1 MTALSNYSYGV
12 ESLGFGIVYETNGV
26 DSSEFFYGLST
37 EYPVIFNT
45 NFRGMGLPANVYSQ
59 FVTLLTYVTNGNLTC
74 ENTVDGICVLP
85 GPCSEFSGLTDFDF
99 KFKFQNEVNDNYMRI
114 PLSTFAEK
122 VLVGGGTS
130 KCNINVNYLD
140 STSSQSDQIVLGGMF
155 FQEFFAVF
163 RNDYNSVATPDQATQ
178 IYKGQSS
185 MYASYIG
192 NEELPTG
199 VNPFIPTPPTPVT
212 PESSSGLSAVWI
224 VVICLIAACLV
235 GFLAFLLYKYKV
247 ALAQKNVR
255 GSNVVYGTDGKVNAS
270 DANNSALQPD
280 DAERKLID
288 V

>member
-1 MTALSNYSYGV
+1 MTAKSNYAYGV
-12 ESLGFGIVYETNGV
+12 DTLGFGIVYETNGV
-26 DSSEFFYGLST
+26 DSSEFFYGLPS
-37 EYPVIFNT
+37 EYDVIFNT
-45 NFRGMGLPANVYSQ
+45 NFRGIGLPANVYSQ
-59 FVTLLTYVTNGNLTC
+59 FVTLLTFVTNGNLTC
-74 ENTVDGICVLP
+74 ENTVDGLCVLP

-99 KFKFQNEVNDNYMRI
+99 KFKFQNEVNENYMRI

-122 VLVGGGTS
+122 VIQGGGSS

-140 STSSQSDQIVLGGMF
+140 TTSSQSENIILGGMF
-155 FQEFFAVF
+155 FQEFFTVF

-178 IYKGQSS
+178 IYVGQNS

-199 VNPFIPTPPTPVT
+199 VNPFVPQPDPVT

-270 DANNSALQPD
+270 DANSSALEVNE
-280 DAERKLID
+280 AERKLID